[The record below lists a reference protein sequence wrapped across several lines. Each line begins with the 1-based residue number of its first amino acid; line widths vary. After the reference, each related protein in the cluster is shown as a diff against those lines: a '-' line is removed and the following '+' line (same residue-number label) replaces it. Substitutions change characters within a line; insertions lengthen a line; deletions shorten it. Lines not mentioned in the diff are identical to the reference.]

1 MGPDFTCGIMRT
13 DETTLD
19 YSIRLAQQ
27 IDNGMELTQKI
38 CFIGDSNMRDCFKSC
53 SHYEVLKPYAH
64 LFELHVKGGAKIS
77 QLREIFHKVAHFRFI
92 IVGLGGNDLNSTA
105 EDDMLKNLKNFLSH
119 LLAKR
124 PQQVVFFLQLFPGGD
139 HLNKDNG
146 AKLVKFNDMLRSN
159 FPNEYHS
166 ISSWVSR
173 CHLGETLQSI
183 ILIKNILVCSL
194 KCCVSVVVTS
204 FARHVLLTTA
214 VILMIHFLTSKL
226 LRQKKTYEKLLI
238 LFLQ

>member
-1 MGPDFTCGIMRT
+1 MDPDFRCGIMRT

-27 IDNGMELTQKI
+27 IDNGMELNQKI

-53 SHYEVLKPYAH
+53 SHYEILKPYAH

-77 QLREIFHKVAHFRFI
+77 HLREIFHKVAHFRFI

-119 LLAKR
+119 LPAKR
-124 PQQVVFFLQLFPGGD
+124 PQQVVFFLQLFPRGD
-139 HLNKDNG
+139 HLKKDNG

-166 ISSWVSR
+166 TSSWVSR
-173 CHLGETLQSI
+173 CHFRRDSAICHFDKKYLGLFAKV
-183 ILIKNILVCSL
+183 LC
-194 KCCVSVVVTS
+194 KCCDHIIRK
-204 FARHVLLTTA
+204 AC
-214 VILMIHFLTSKL
+214 VIDYSSNPDDPF
-226 LRQKKTYEKLLI
+226 
-238 LFLQ
+238 FNF